1 MQGAVFPG
9 NKTVALM
16 EFPDPAPGPNE
27 VVLEMKASGICGSDL
42 KNYRGTFVGK
52 LPPGPII
59 AGHEPCGIVLAKG
72 SAVQTHVARIGSRVM
87 VHHYKGCGWCSDCM
101 TGWTHMCA
109 DKEASYGLTAH
120 GGHARYLKV
129 PADTLVELPDDLSF
143 EVGAAISCGSGT
155 AWGALKKIG
164 YANCARVVVV
174 GQGPVGQA
182 VTQFVVAMGGEVIAI
197 DINHDR
203 LLDAK
208 NLGAAFTIHSGEID
222 AWDAIRELTHGKGVP
237 YVVETSGSDQ
247 GGLDALRCAGAWGK
261 VAFVGMGG
269 KVALNVTD
277 HLIRKQLR
285 VFGSWTFSKSWQE
298 ECAAFVSKHQ
308 VDVEKLF
315 SNRWELG
322 QIDEAYRL
330 FDQQVTGKSVIVF
343 P

>member
-1 MQGAVFPG
+1 
-9 NKTVALM
+9 
-16 EFPDPAPGPNE
+16 
-27 VVLEMKASGICGSDL
+27 
-42 KNYRGTFVGK
+42 
-52 LPPGPII
+52 
-59 AGHEPCGIVLAKG
+59 
-72 SAVQTHVARIGSRVM
+72 
-87 VHHYKGCGWCSDCM
+87 
-101 TGWTHMCA
+101 MCA

-208 NLGAAFTIHSGEID
+208 KLGAAFTIHSGEID
-222 AWDAIRELTHGKGVP
+222 AWDAVRELTHGKGVP

-247 GGLDALRCAGAWGK
+247 GGLDALRCAAAWGK

-298 ECAAFVSKHQ
+298 ECAAFVSQHQ
-308 VDVEKLF
+308 VEVGKLF

>member
-16 EFPDPAPGPNE
+16 EFPDPTPGPNE

-52 LPPGPII
+52 LPSGPII

-72 SAVQTHVARIGSRVM
+72 SAVQTHVARVGSRVM
-87 VHHYKGCGWCSDCM
+87 VHHYKGCGCCSDCM

-164 YANCARVVVV
+164 
-174 GQGPVGQA
+174 
-182 VTQFVVAMGGEVIAI
+182 
-197 DINHDR
+197 
-203 LLDAK
+203 
-208 NLGAAFTIHSGEID
+208 
-222 AWDAIRELTHGKGVP
+222 
-237 YVVETSGSDQ
+237 
-247 GGLDALRCAGAWGK
+247 
-261 VAFVGMGG
+261 
-269 KVALNVTD
+269 
-277 HLIRKQLR
+277 
-285 VFGSWTFSKSWQE
+285 
-298 ECAAFVSKHQ
+298 
-308 VDVEKLF
+308 
-315 SNRWELG
+315 
-322 QIDEAYRL
+322 
-330 FDQQVTGKSVIVF
+330 
-343 P
+343 

>member
-1 MQGAVFPG
+1 MLGAVFPG
-9 NKTVALM
+9 NKTVELI
-16 EFPDPAPGPNE
+16 EFPDPTPGPNE
-27 VVLEMKASGICGSDL
+27 VILEMKASGVCGSDL
-42 KNYRGTFVGK
+42 KSYRGTFIGK
-52 LPPGPII
+52 LSPGPII
-59 AGHEPCGIVLAKG
+59 AGHEPCGVVLVKG
-72 SAVQTHVARIGSRVM
+72 SAVTSHVARVGSRVM
-87 VHHYKGCGWCSDCM
+87 VHHYKGCGCCSDCT
-101 TGWTHMCA
+101 TGWTHMCN
-109 DKEASYGLTAH
+109 DKEASYGLSAH

-155 AWGALKKIG
+155 AWGALKKIE
-164 YANCARVVVV
+164 YANCDRIVVV

-182 VTQFVVAMGGEVIAI
+182 VTQFAVAMGGEVIAV
-197 DINHDR
+197 DTNVNR

-208 NLGAAFTIHSGEID
+208 KLGAATTINPNQVDVWET
-222 AWDAIRELTHGKGVP
+222 IRELTNGKGVP

-247 GGLDALRCAGAWGK
+247 GGMDAFRCAGAWGK

-285 VFGSWTFSKSWQE
+285 VFGSWTFSKSWQQ

-308 VDVEKLF
+308 VKVDKLF
-315 SNRWELG
+315 TDRWSLH
-322 QIDEAYRL
+322 QVDEAYRL
-330 FDQQVTGKSVIVF
+330 FDQQLTGKSVIVF